1 MTNSVPV
8 SPVQMFSKLDFS
20 SKVIDIL
27 LVPFSNQYI
36 SHGCSLS
43 SLSYW
48 FSGWMLDS
56 NNRDSSSLALTTRK
70 SSCSLC
76 TMLAWPWPS
85 DRHSVPRLSKS
96 WTKWRFWLEQSS
108 GNWLRREWK
117 VGLSSGLNFQ
127 HLLQIFRTRD
137 YGVATRDIHDK
148 HVTLMTD
155 TCYSRQTRDT
165 HDRHVD
171 IHDSYVKLMSDMWHS
186 WQTLDTHD
194 SYVTLMT
201 DMTHHITSE

>member
-155 TCYSRQTRDT
+155 TCYSWQTR
-165 HDRHVD
+165 
-171 IHDSYVKLMSDMWHS
+171 
-186 WQTLDTHD
+186 DTHD